1 MVAINK
7 RIIEIS
13 REIIYLILMIILSYL
28 IWNSF
33 EIKESKQIAFIYNQN
48 RQNLSFSK
56 SERSLDEENKTFI
69 KIENENNITQ
79 KYDVLLSVNF
89 KEQTKLKDGL
99 VTISTKEISLN
110 DIENNTDKAYINYKI
125 ISDSINYGE
134 IKSYFVS
141 LNTPVE
147 YDIKIKEIK

>member
-79 KYDVLLSVNF
+79 KKYH
-89 KEQTKLKDGL
+89 
-99 VTISTKEISLN
+99 
-110 DIENNTDKAYINYKI
+110 
-125 ISDSINYGE
+125 
-134 IKSYFVS
+134 
-141 LNTPVE
+141 
-147 YDIKIKEIK
+147 

>member
-56 SERSLDEENKTFI
+56 SERSLDEENKTF
-69 KIENENNITQ
+69 NENNITQ

-147 YDIKIKEIK
+147 YDLKIKEIK

>member
-48 RQNLSFSK
+48 RQNLRKKSSFS
-56 SERSLDEENKTFI
+56 
-69 KIENENNITQ
+69 
-79 KYDVLLSVNF
+79 
-89 KEQTKLKDGL
+89 
-99 VTISTKEISLN
+99 
-110 DIENNTDKAYINYKI
+110 
-125 ISDSINYGE
+125 
-134 IKSYFVS
+134 
-141 LNTPVE
+141 
-147 YDIKIKEIK
+147 